1 LHEVIGN
8 NMNVIEFK
16 SSNKPI
22 CFCFIDNTHLYSTDW
37 SKELTKNQADY
48 TISNIYSK
56 GYDIYQSQNEDNVLK
71 KVSTLGYTHAVVFS
85 TGTEFINGTN
95 FFDSIEKL
103 ISQDFLVAGHIL
115 DRKEAYYELHHQCYV
130 INLIEY
136 TRLGLPI
143 IGVQEFGSN
152 HTQIEPIRS
161 DTNHHDDYTPV
172 TVTCGNHMTV
182 YKHKMHGWNILS
194 TAFNNQLP
202 VIVFSDEIRQH
213 KKHFYPE
220 NQTEFL
226 KHISWAYKRFNYCST
241 TFVHTENT
249 DVIYPSANEFAQ
261 IITPA
266 SGTWFV
272 DTISESPTH
281 IIFYDYNQAALDY
294 WAINSPVLSNVTYEF
309 IKVDILTDDILAL
322 INNKEK
328 KTLLNISNIFCY
340 EGTAMFYSLEYRLEQ
355 ELNLANRIPVNW
367 SLIAS
372 NRSWSGFADNAKSIK
387 ELKKPTWHTN
397 GDWND

>member
-1 LHEVIGN
+1 
-8 NMNVIEFK
+8 
-16 SSNKPI
+16 
-22 CFCFIDNTHLYSTDW
+22 
-37 SKELTKNQADY
+37 
-48 TISNIYSK
+48 
-56 GYDIYQSQNEDNVLK
+56 
-71 KVSTLGYTHAVVFS
+71 
-85 TGTEFINGTN
+85 
-95 FFDSIEKL
+95 
-103 ISQDFLVAGHIL
+103 
-115 DRKEAYYELHHQCYV
+115 
-130 INLIEY
+130 
-136 TRLGLPI
+136 
-143 IGVQEFGSN
+143 
-152 HTQIEPIRS
+152 
-161 DTNHHDDYTPV
+161 
-172 TVTCGNHMTV
+172 MTV

-249 DVIYPSANEFAQ
+249 DVIYPSANEFTQ

-340 EGTAMFYSLEYRLEQ
+340 EGTAMFYSLEYRLQQ